1 MTAASNSKWAAV
13 GQSAR
18 ILSQLANI
26 FILARIL
33 PPSDYGLMAMAG
45 VATNLALLL
54 RDMGTAA
61 AVVQKDELDHHIINA
76 VFWLNIAMGL
86 TIAIILVATSPL
98 IANVFKTPTLVGVL
112 CSLAI
117 AFPLSS
123 SSAVHQALLER
134 HSQFKRL
141 ALIDVTCAILA
152 MAGAVAAAI
161 YGLGVYSL
169 VIQSI
174 LTAGLTTLFLWLNST
189 WRPSADVQ
197 LSRLKELFAFS
208 SNMAGF
214 QLVNY
219 FFRNADSIVVGRLL
233 GQSALGIYSIAYK
246 IMLMPVQN
254 ITWVSSRAIFPVMS
268 RQQNDIPAMAE
279 LYLKTVR
286 TISFLA
292 APIMAGI
299 FAARHD
305 FVQLALG
312 SQWSMVATLLGV
324 MAPIGYLQSIN
335 ASAGPVFMAQGKT
348 SMMLKLG
355 IYSAIVHI
363 FAFIIGCKWG
373 IQGVAWSYLIASI
386 SVIMPTLY
394 VVQKALTLHI
404 FDTAKAILPSAL
416 TAIFAAIV
424 VLLFQQSVMQ
434 TKYLTVNLL
443 MQFLVGTSVYLSI
456 LYFFLKPYFVNVLK
470 RK

>member
-61 AVVQKDELDHHIINA
+61 AVVQKRELDHHIINA
-76 VFWLNIAMGL
+76 VFWLNVAMGL
-86 TIAIILVATSPL
+86 TIAIILVASSPL
-98 IANVFKTPTLVGVL
+98 LADIFKSPALVGVL

-134 HSQFKRL
+134 QSHFKRL
-141 ALIDVTCAILA
+141 AFIDITCAILS
-152 MAGAVAAAI
+152 MAGAVAAAMC
-161 YGLGVYSL
+161 GLGVYSL
-169 VIQSI
+169 VIQSL
-174 LTAGLTTLFLWLNST
+174 LTAGLTTLFLWLNSP
-189 WRPSADVQ
+189 WRPSKDVQ
-197 LSRLKELFAFS
+197 MSRLKELFGFS

-219 FFRNADSIVVGRLL
+219 LFRNADSMVVGRML

-254 ITWVSSRAIFPVMS
+254 ITWVSSRAIFPVMC

-279 LYLKTVR
+279 LYLSTAR

-305 FVQLALG
+305 FVELALG
-312 SQWSMVATLLGV
+312 SKWGMVATLLGV

-335 ASAGPVFMAQGKT
+335 ASAGAVFMAQGKT
-348 SMMLKLG
+348 SVMLKLG
-355 IYSAIVHI
+355 IYSAIIHI
-363 FAFIIGCKWG
+363 IAFIIGSHWG
-373 IQGVAWSYLIASI
+373 IEGVAWSYLIASV
-386 SVIMPTLY
+386 SVIIPTLY
-394 VVQKALTLHI
+394 VVQKALSLH
-404 FDTAKAILPSAL
+404 FYDTAKAILPSAV
-416 TAIFAAIV
+416 TAMFAAIV
-424 VLLFQQSVMQ
+424 VLMIQQSVMQ

-443 MQFLVGTSVYLSI
+443 IQFLVGATVYLSI

-470 RK
+470 RN